1 MAGVLGW
8 WFYLGWGRGNGEF
21 GIFKLSDRRGK
32 DVAVLCSDRQ
42 LLSS

>member
-8 WFYLGWGRGNGEF
+8 WFYLGWGRVGDF
-21 GIFKLSDRRGK
+21 GIFKLRDRRGR